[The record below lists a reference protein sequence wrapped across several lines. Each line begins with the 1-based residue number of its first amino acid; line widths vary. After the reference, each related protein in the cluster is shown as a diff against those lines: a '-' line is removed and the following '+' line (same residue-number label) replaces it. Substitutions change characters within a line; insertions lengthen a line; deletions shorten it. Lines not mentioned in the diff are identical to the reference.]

1 MIAVVDFGMGNL
13 RSVSKAFETAGAV
26 VEVTNDPVTIAD
38 ADAIILPGVGAF
50 RCGMENLNKLNLAPV
65 ICEAVEKKKPVF
77 GICLG
82 LQLFFTESEEH
93 GICKG
98 LDIIKGRV
106 KRFDSSVK
114 IPHVGWNQV
123 KYKAKSREQ
132 SAENEEQRVEVKDQ
146 SAEFK
151 VFDGIPDNSYFYFV
165 HSYYVEPDD
174 ESLIAATTGYGKDF
188 VSVINVDNLWGVQF
202 HPEKSSELGLKV
214 LKNFLTNILLP
225 HSPYKKKT
233 LYCKED
239 FSRL

>member
-13 RSVSKAFETAGAV
+13 RSVSKAFETVGAE
-26 VEVTNDPVTIAD
+26 VEVTNDPGTIAG
-38 ADAIILPGVGAF
+38 AGAIILPGVGAF
-50 RCGMENLNKLNLAPV
+50 RRGMENLNKLDVIPV
-65 ICEAVEKKKPVF
+65 ICEAVEKKKPVL

-82 LQLFFTESEEH
+82 LQLLFTESEEH

-123 KYKAKSREQ
+123 EYKAKSRE
-132 SAENEEQRVEVKDQ
+132 Q

-151 VFDGIPDNSYFYFV
+151 VFDGIPVNSYFYFV

-174 ESLIAATTGYGKDF
+174 ENLIVATTGYGKDF
-188 VSVINVDNLWGVQF
+188 VSVINRNNFWGVQF
-202 HPEKSSELGLKV
+202 HPEKSGEFGLKV
-214 LKNFLTNILLP
+214 LKNFLTN
-225 HSPYKKKT
+225 T
-233 LYCKED
+233 L
-239 FSRL
+239 SHTRPPV

>member
-1 MIAVVDFGMGNL
+1 MGNL
-13 RSVSKAFETAGAV
+13 RSVSKAFETVGV
-26 VEVTNDPVTIAD
+26 EVEVTNDPVTIAD

-50 RCGMENLNKLNLAPV
+50 RHGMENLNKLNVIPV
-65 ICEAVEKKKPVF
+65 ICEAVEKKKPVL

-123 KYKAKSREQ
+123 EYKAKSRE
-132 SAENEEQRVEVKDQ
+132 Q

-174 ESLIAATTGYGKDF
+174 ENLIVATTGYGKDF
-188 VSVINVDNLWGVQF
+188 VSVINKNNFWGVQF
-202 HPEKSSELGLKV
+202 HPEKSGELGLKV
-214 LKNFLTNILLP
+214 LKNFLTNTEILP
-225 HSPYKKKT
+225 
-233 LYCKED
+233 
-239 FSRL
+239 RA